1 MTSQGYRAVFRVRE
15 FRFVFAA
22 HVFSL
27 LGGVVSHVALPV
39 LVYTQTASP
48 LMSAVTMGL
57 GFMPQALGG
66 ALLAPVAERFPAR
79 PVLIGCDLICAAS
92 VAAMAVPGMPL
103 AALLVLRALTA
114 FVQPLFGGVRAAGLG
129 DFLKGDA
136 FVLGRSL
143 IRISAQGAQIAGF
156 AATGLLLLA
165 LPPRGALLLTVAGF
179 LVSAALLRIGTV
191 NRPPAARP
199 APVTAPGS
207 APDRTPGTA
216 SGTERGA
223 DGRAA
228 GAPKRGSARR
238 TRTGGTR
245 ALFADRRIR
254 ALLLLNWL
262 PPAFVVVPEGLAAPY
277 SAAIGAGPVGV
288 GLLLAA
294 MPVGGVAA
302 ELAVGALLRPK
313 ARERLVLPLAGSLL
327 LPFLLFA
334 WRPGLPLALA
344 ALLVAGT
351 GVAYTLGL
359 DRWFFDAV
367 PEELRARAMTV
378 MTAGLMSVQG
388 LGMAAGGVA
397 AEFMPPHWA
406 IVAAGGLG
414 TVCVLAAVGAVR
426 AAGAVPAAPDAEGS
440 ARAADGSDCAPDDS
454 ARAADGSA
462 SAAEAGGPVHE
473 TPMADM

>member
-39 LVYTQTASP
+39 LVYAQTASP
-48 LMSAVTMGL
+48 LMSALTFGL

-79 PVLIGCDLICAAS
+79 PVLIGCDLVCAAS

-129 DFLKGDA
+129 EFLKGDA

-143 IRISAQGAQIAGF
+143 IRVSAQGAQIAGF

-179 LVSAALLRIGTV
+179 LFSAALLRIGTV
-191 NRPPAARP
+191 NRPAAARP
-199 APVTAPGS
+199 APARPAP
-207 APDRTPGTA
+207 
-216 SGTERGA
+216 SGTERGTGPGA
-223 DGRAA
+223 GVRTENAPERGAGR
-228 GAPKRGSARR
+228 GQG
-238 TRTGGTR
+238 TGGTR

-277 SAAIGAGPVGV
+277 SAEIGAGPVGV

-294 MPVGGVAA
+294 MPVGGMAA
-302 ELAVGALLRPK
+302 ELAAGALLKPP
-313 ARERLVLPLAGSLL
+313 ARERLVLPLAGCLL

-344 ALLVAGT
+344 ALLAAGT
-351 GVAYTLGL
+351 GFAYTLGL

-388 LGMAAGGVA
+388 MGMAAGGAA

-414 TVCVLAAVGAVR
+414 TVCVLGAVGAVR
-426 AAGAVPAAPDAEGS
+426 AAGAVPAAPAASVSESAAAGGS
-440 ARAADGSDCAPDDS
+440 AADVSGPAPDPRDPSAKDS
-454 ARAADGSA
+454 
-462 SAAEAGGPVHE
+462 GGPVHE